1 MNELFLHQCIR
12 DRLQRMDRA
21 VRAVGMV
28 YAAWFYM
35 RFYCPRIVVR
45 AGPRMCPRELAFWR
59 EHIFLRSLGEFYFVN
74 KLDFRNGVELVWEG
88 AADGGVNGDD
98 HGHGHGHERAATGD
112 QWAEGGWWET
122 RKPKGVLVP
131 LGGGKDSL
139 LAFEVLKR
147 TGVRSIP
154 SSSSVEARMMK
165 MMRTMA
171 HSLRCNHQ
179 GRR

>member
-1 MNELFLHQCIR
+1 MNELFLCQCIR

-88 AADGGVNGDD
+88 ADAAAGGGVNGDGD
-98 HGHGHGHERAATGD
+98 GDGHG
-112 QWAEGGWWET
+112 
-122 RKPKGVLVP
+122 
-131 LGGGKDSL
+131 
-139 LAFEVLKR
+139 
-147 TGVRSIP
+147 
-154 SSSSVEARMMK
+154 
-165 MMRTMA
+165 
-171 HSLRCNHQ
+171 
-179 GRR
+179 